1 MATGSC
7 IDEIENFISAKIS
20 FEFANHEK
28 AEHGIRQEHISE
40 LGRDVQTTRN
50 ELHQCIRELAKN
62 RSL

>member
-7 IDEIENFISAKIS
+7 IDEIENFLNAKIS

-40 LGRDVQTTRN
+40 MYKQLEMNYINV
-50 ELHQCIRELAKN
+50 
-62 RSL
+62 